1 MYAAGADT
9 GTAPGPPAPSA
20 RRPSARPPAPA
31 RIPPHRNELAHRRT
45 GQTRARPPAPA
56 PVVSQRNGLARRRT
70 KPAGAGLPAPARTDP
85 QRDGLTA
92 RRTRQTRARLPD
104 PPRFD
109 LQRSALAG
117 PRSEPVGAGLPGP
130 VPFHPPRSG
139 FSIPC
144 SGPPA
149 PRCIDPTGVDPQRSG
164 FAGRG
169 FEQPA
174 ARRTGPAPS
183 PPSGLAL
190 RRTGEI
196 RARLPAPPRT
206 DPQRS
211 GFAGR
216 PPEQPAAC
224 RTGPAPVAPQSSG
237 PARDCPSEPSA
248 VRFARP
254 ARVSPQR
261 SPRTGRRP
269 GQPRTQPVGPAGITP
284 GGTGCTR
291 RRGSRPA
298 GRRSP
303 VRPTGAVLR
312 GRPRGGSAA
321 ERFRAPRRATD
332 LLVPAALSVVFLAAL
347 GCDARLHLYIHGGRE
362 TLLPGRAYGDALVTQ
377 GIVASVP
384 PGRGLPAGEPARR
397 FVLRHPARFP
407 DWNGTLVIA
416 AHRGLGGIR
425 RGEDGEDL
433 GTGETELDDLVGW
446 WALDEGFAWAGFDRA
461 GLGAG
466 PEGYRLTEAFA
477 RLMYDQV
484 RPRLAKDPERTILL
498 GYGAGGGLARYAA
511 TAEEDTFDA
520 ALLVAA
526 TLGDP
531 EAAAR
536 RREARLA
543 RSPDWPSLPATTPET
558 AAPGEPPPALAAYAE
573 AAGMP
578 PEGHRF
584 WPFHDAL
591 AAAHPV
597 PVLPAPPALLLRP
610 VVEVVGTLDDFVL
623 PEVLSFRERTQQAGS
638 AALHDLRL
646 VPGAWRVD
654 PEDDAAPEFRARA
667 KALGLTRS
675 QQAALAT
682 GAPLAAPVRR
692 ALTDLDTR
700 LRAPP

>member
-1 MYAAGADT
+1 MYAASPAA
-9 GTAPGPPAPSA
+9 APSARLPAPALLSPPRSGPAAERSGPPAP
-20 RRPSARPPAPA
+20 
-31 RIPPHRNELAHRRT
+31 
-45 GQTRARPPAPA
+45 
-56 PVVSQRNGLARRRT
+56 
-70 KPAGAGLPAPARTDP
+70 
-85 QRDGLTA
+85 
-92 RRTRQTRARLPD
+92 RLPD
-104 PPRFD
+104 PPR
-109 LQRSALAG
+109 LT
-117 PRSEPVGAGLPGP
+117 
-130 VPFHPPRSG
+130 PPRSG
-139 FSIPC
+139 LAGHRRGQTGARFTDPPRADTQRNRSPRRRRSEVTGRRSGLPGRSSRARRGGAAPFVPQHDGLARRC
-144 SGPPA
+144 PGPPGA
-149 PRCIDPTGVDPQRSG
+149 RFPDPARPDTQRSG
-164 FAGRG
+164 SPRHRRS
-169 FEQPA
+169 EPA
-174 ARRTGPAPS
+174 ARRS
-183 PPSGLAL
+183 
-190 RRTGEI
+190 R
-196 RARLPAPPRT
+196 
-206 DPQRS
+206 
-211 GFAGR
+211 
-216 PPEQPAAC
+216 
-224 RTGPAPVAPQSSG
+224 APVAIT
-237 PARDCPSEPSA
+237 ALVA
-248 VRFARP
+248 
-254 ARVSPQR
+254 
-261 SPRTGRRP
+261 
-269 GQPRTQPVGPAGITP
+269 PV
-284 GGTGCTR
+284 
-291 RRGSRPA
+291 
-298 GRRSP
+298 
-303 VRPTGAVLR
+303 VL
-312 GRPRGGSAA
+312 
-321 ERFRAPRRATD
+321 
-332 LLVPAALSVVFLAAL
+332 LAAL

-384 PGRGLPAGEPARR
+384 PGRGLPPGEPARR

-477 RLMYDQV
+477 RLMYEQV

-511 TAEEDTFDA
+511 TAEEDTFA
-520 ALLVAA
+520 GALLVAA

-543 RSPDWPSLPATTPET
+543 LAPDWASLPPDSPDPPET
-558 AAPGEPPPALAAYAE
+558 ADPGTAPSPALAAYAE

-578 PEGHRF
+578 PEGRRF

-591 AAAHPV
+591 AAAYPV
-597 PVLPAPPALLLRP
+597 PVLPGPPALLRRP

-654 PEDDAAPEFRARA
+654 PADDAAPEFRARA
-667 KALGLTRS
+667 GALGLTPA

-692 ALTDLDTR
+692 ALTDLDAR
-700 LRAPP
+700 LRTPP

>member
-1 MYAAGADT
+1 MYAARSDA
-9 GTAPGPPAPSA
+9 ALHPGPPAPRSPDSPRDTSRPGGLGA
-20 RRPSARPPAPA
+20 RSSERP
-31 RIPPHRNELAHRRT
+31 
-45 GQTRARPPAPA
+45 
-56 PVVSQRNGLARRRT
+56 V
-70 KPAGAGLPAPARTDP
+70 
-85 QRDGLTA
+85 
-92 RRTRQTRARLPD
+92 ARLPN
-104 PPRFD
+104 
-109 LQRSALAG
+109 
-117 PRSEPVGAGLPGP
+117 
-130 VPFHPPRSG
+130 
-139 FSIPC
+139 
-144 SGPPA
+144 
-149 PRCIDPTGVDPQRSG
+149 
-164 FAGRG
+164 
-169 FEQPA
+169 
-174 ARRTGPAPS
+174 
-183 PPSGLAL
+183 
-190 RRTGEI
+190 
-196 RARLPAPPRT
+196 
-206 DPQRS
+206 
-211 GFAGR
+211 
-216 PPEQPAAC
+216 
-224 RTGPAPVAPQSSG
+224 
-237 PARDCPSEPSA
+237 
-248 VRFARP
+248 P
-254 ARVSPQR
+254 ARVPPQR
-261 SPRTGRRP
+261 GGSP
-269 GQPRTQPVGPAGITP
+269 
-284 GGTGCTR
+284 
-291 RRGSRPA
+291 

-303 VRPTGAVLR
+303 GTC
-312 GRPRGGSAA
+312 
-321 ERFRAPRRATD
+321 APFAG
-332 LLVPAALSVVFLAAL
+332 AALLALAASFAL

-384 PGRGLPAGEPARR
+384 PGRGLPPGEPARR

-425 RGEDGEDL
+425 RGADGEEL

-446 WALDEGFAWAGFDRA
+446 WALDQGFAWAGFDRA

-484 RPRLAKDPERTILL
+484 RPRLAKDPERTLLL

-511 TAEEDTFDA
+511 TAAEEDTFDG

-543 RSPDWPSLPATTPET
+543 LAPDWASLPPDSPDPPET
-558 AAPGEPPPALAAYAE
+558 ADLGAAPSPALAAYAE

-578 PEGHRF
+578 PEGRRF

-591 AAAHPV
+591 AAAYPV
-597 PVLPAPPALLLRP
+597 PVLPAPPALLRRP

-646 VPGAWRVD
+646 VSGAWRVD
-654 PEDDAAPEFRARA
+654 PADDALNEFRARA
-667 KALGLTRS
+667 GALGLTPA

-692 ALTDLDTR
+692 ALTDLDDR

>member
-1 MYAAGADT
+1 M
-9 GTAPGPPAPSA
+9 
-20 RRPSARPPAPA
+20 
-31 RIPPHRNELAHRRT
+31 
-45 GQTRARPPAPA
+45 
-56 PVVSQRNGLARRRT
+56 
-70 KPAGAGLPAPARTDP
+70 
-85 QRDGLTA
+85 
-92 RRTRQTRARLPD
+92 
-104 PPRFD
+104 
-109 LQRSALAG
+109 
-117 PRSEPVGAGLPGP
+117 
-130 VPFHPPRSG
+130 
-139 FSIPC
+139 
-144 SGPPA
+144 
-149 PRCIDPTGVDPQRSG
+149 
-164 FAGRG
+164 
-169 FEQPA
+169 
-174 ARRTGPAPS
+174 
-183 PPSGLAL
+183 
-190 RRTGEI
+190 
-196 RARLPAPPRT
+196 
-206 DPQRS
+206 
-211 GFAGR
+211 
-216 PPEQPAAC
+216 
-224 RTGPAPVAPQSSG
+224 
-237 PARDCPSEPSA
+237 
-248 VRFARP
+248 
-254 ARVSPQR
+254 
-261 SPRTGRRP
+261 
-269 GQPRTQPVGPAGITP
+269 
-284 GGTGCTR
+284 
-291 RRGSRPA
+291 
-298 GRRSP
+298 
-303 VRPTGAVLR
+303 
-312 GRPRGGSAA
+312 
-321 ERFRAPRRATD
+321 
-332 LLVPAALSVVFLAAL
+332 
-347 GCDARLHLYIHGGRE
+347 
-362 TLLPGRAYGDALVTQ
+362 VTQ

-384 PGRGLPAGEPARR
+384 PGRGLPPGEPARR

-425 RGEDGEDL
+425 RGADGEEL

-446 WALDEGFAWAGFDRA
+446 WALDQGFAWAGFDRA

-484 RPRLAKDPERTILL
+484 RPRLAKEPERTLLL

-511 TAEEDTFDA
+511 TAAEEDTFDG

-543 RSPDWPSLPATTPET
+543 LAPDWASLPPDSADAPET
-558 AAPGEPPPALAAYAE
+558 ADPGAAPPPALAAYAE

-578 PEGHRF
+578 PEGRRF

-591 AAAHPV
+591 AAAYPV
-597 PVLPAPPALLLRP
+597 PVLPGPPALLRRP

-654 PEDDAAPEFRARA
+654 PADDAANEFRARA
-667 KALGLTRS
+667 GALGLTPA